1 MKIIVAEKISASA
14 VAQLQEPGWTVLTPD
29 QVQGKLLEEHLETAD
44 ALIVRSAVQADAKLL
59 EHAKKLR
66 VIGRAG
72 VGVDNIDLEA
82 ATHKGI
88 AVMNTPGANAVAVAE
103 QTLGMMLA
111 MARHLCRAD
120 ALMHA
125 GKWEKKSLQ
134 GTELRAKTLGIIGLG
149 RIGMEV
155 ARRAR
160 AFGMEL
166 VAHDPFVSVSVAKEQ
181 GIRLAGLDELYAAA
195 DYITLHVG
203 LTPQTTGMINE
214 ASIAKM
220 KKGVRLVNCARGEL
234 VNEADLAQALQ
245 QGKVAA
251 VALDVFA
258 VEPPKN
264 SPLLA
269 LENVVLT
276 PHVGGSTF
284 EAQEAV
290 GVQIAQQVKEY
301 LKHGVI
307 QNAVNVPS
315 VSAEEYAT
323 MQPYILLAERMGAF
337 LAQVS
342 EGSIEEISIRYSGHI
357 AEWKTELIRNGAI
370 KGILNQALEE
380 KANLVNAAAIAD
392 ARGLR
397 VLESHKAKA
406 STGGAGSVLSIFL
419 KSSSEEHMVKG
430 AVLHGDAP
438 RLLHVDGIDV
448 EAPLERNLIYLRNR
462 DVPGVIGKVGTILGE
477 ESINIADFSLGRR
490 AAEKDSA
497 AAARGDC
504 RGACG
509 RARGGGSVDETAD
522 DSGGAEGE
530 GGKTVLR
537 SSTFE
542 ESHFS
547 PESARNRAP
556 DAGRTN
562 RRRRLLHGYD
572 SASSRWSLRLS
583 ASRAIECIRF
593 CRVTMPI
600 RRWSSTTGMMLELRA
615 VSLRKAEPSESWRR
629 ETSKILFITAWT

>member
-1 MKIIVAEKISASA
+1 VKIIVAEKISSSA
-14 VAQLQEPGWTVLTPD
+14 VAQLQEPGWTVLTAD
-29 QVQGKLLEEHLETAD
+29 QLAGKLPEHLESAD

-59 EHAKKLR
+59 THANKLR

-103 QTLGMMLA
+103 QTIGMMLA

-134 GTELRAKTLGIIGLG
+134 GTELRGKTLGIIGLG

-155 ARRAR
+155 ARRAH

-166 VAHDPFVSVSVAKEQ
+166 IGHDPFVSVSVAKEQ
-181 GIRLAGLDELYAAA
+181 GIRLAGLDEVYTAA

-203 LTPQTTGMINE
+203 LTPQTAGMINQT
-214 ASIAKM
+214 SIAKM

-234 VNEADLAQALQ
+234 VNEVELAEALKR
-245 QGKVAA
+245 GHVAA
-251 VALDVFA
+251 AAIDVFA
-258 VEPPKN
+258 EEPPKN
-264 SPLLA
+264 SPLVA
-269 LENVVLT
+269 LENVLLT
-276 PHVGGSTF
+276 PHIGGSTH

-290 GVQIAQQVKEY
+290 GVQIARQVKEY

-315 VSAEEYAT
+315 VSADEYAA
-323 MQPYILLAERMGAF
+323 MQPYIILAERMGSF

-342 EGSIEEISIRYSGHI
+342 EGSLEEISIRYSGHI
-357 AEWKTELIRNGAI
+357 ADWKTELIRNGAI

-380 KANLVNAAAIAD
+380 KANLVNAATIAD
-392 ARGLR
+392 ERGLR

-419 KSSSEEHMVKG
+419 KTSTEEHIVKG
-430 AVLHGDAP
+430 AVLHGETP

-448 EAPLERNLIYLRNR
+448 EAPLERNLIYMRNR
-462 DVPGVIGKVGTILGE
+462 DVPGVIGRVGTILGE

-490 AAEKDSA
+490 SGERDAEQPREAIAVVHIDGA
-497 AAARGDC
+497 VPEVVLTRLRGIP
-504 RGACG
+504 AVQ
-509 RARGGGSVDETAD
+509 RAKAV
-522 DSGGAEGE
+522 
-530 GGKTVLR
+530 
-537 SSTFE
+537 
-542 ESHFS
+542 
-547 PESARNRAP
+547 
-556 DAGRTN
+556 
-562 RRRRLLHGYD
+562 RL
-572 SASSRWSLRLS
+572 
-583 ASRAIECIRF
+583 F
-593 CRVTMPI
+593 
-600 RRWSSTTGMMLELRA
+600 
-615 VSLRKAEPSESWRR
+615 
-629 ETSKILFITAWT
+629 

>member
-1 MKIIVAEKISASA
+1 MQILVQRNSFLKIIVAEKISASA
-14 VAQLQEPGWTVLTPD
+14 VAQLQEPGWTVLTAD
-29 QVQGKLLEEHLETAD
+29 QLDGKLEEHLETAD
-44 ALIVRSAVQADAKLL
+44 ALIVPRRRCRPTPSYWSTRRR
-59 EHAKKLR
+59 LR

-72 VGVDNIDLEA
+72 VGVDNIDLDA
-82 ATHKGI
+82 ATPTKGS

-134 GTELRAKTLGIIGLG
+134 GTELRAKTLGIVGLG
-149 RIGMEV
+149 RVGMEV

-166 VAHDPFVSVSVAKEQ
+166 VGHDPFVSVAVAKEQ
-181 GIRLAGLDELYAAA
+181 GIQLAGLDELYAVA

-203 LTPQTTGMINE
+203 LTPQTAGMINE

-234 VNEADLAQALQ
+234 VNEADLAKALQ
-245 QGKVAA
+245 DRRVASA
-251 VALDVFA
+251 ALDVF
-258 VEPPKN
+258 VNEPLKN
-264 SPLLA
+264 SPLTA
-269 LENVVLT
+269 LDNVLLT

-323 MQPYILLAERMGAF
+323 MQPYIVLAERMGGF

-380 KANLVNAAAIAD
+380 KANLVNAATIAD
-392 ARGLR
+392 ERGLR

-419 KSSSEEHMVKG
+419 KTSSEDHMVKG

-448 EAPLERNLIYLRNR
+448 EAPLERSLIYLLNR

-490 AAEKDSA
+490 SAEKDQPREA
-497 AAARGDC
+497 IAVVH
-504 RGACG
+504 
-509 RARGGGSVDETAD
+509 VDGHVTE
-522 DSGGAEGE
+522 E
-530 GGKTVLR
+530 VLR
-537 SSTFE
+537 KL
-542 ESHFS
+542 
-547 PESARNRAP
+547 
-556 DAGRTN
+556 RTIPAVQKAKAV
-562 RRRRLLHGYD
+562 RL
-572 SASSRWSLRLS
+572 
-583 ASRAIECIRF
+583 F
-593 CRVTMPI
+593 
-600 RRWSSTTGMMLELRA
+600 
-615 VSLRKAEPSESWRR
+615 
-629 ETSKILFITAWT
+629 

>member
-14 VAQLQEPGWTVLTPD
+14 VAQLQEPGWTVLTAD
-29 QVQGKLLEEHLETAD
+29 QLEGKLEEHLETAD

-111 MARHLCRAD
+111 MARHLSRAD

-166 VAHDPFVSVSVAKEQ
+166 VAHDPFVSVAVAKEQ

-234 VNEADLAQALQ
+234 VNEADLAAAL
-245 QGKVAA
+245 KTKHVAA
-251 VALDVFA
+251 AALDVFTE
-258 VEPPKN
+258 EPLKN
-264 SPLLA
+264 SPLTA
-269 LENVVLT
+269 LENVILT

-323 MQPYILLAERMGAF
+323 MQPYIVLAERMGAF

-342 EGSIEEISIRYSGHI
+342 EGSLEEISIRYSGHI
-357 AEWKTELIRNGAI
+357 AGWKTELIRNGAI

-419 KSSSEEHMVKG
+419 KTSTEQHMVKG

-490 AAEKDSA
+490 GVEKDSEQPREA
-497 AAARGDC
+497 IAVVHVD
-504 RGACG
+504 G
-509 RARGGGSVDETAD
+509 RVPE
-522 DSGGAEGE
+522 E
-530 GGKTVLR
+530 VL
-537 SSTFE
+537 TKL
-542 ESHFS
+542 
-547 PESARNRAP
+547 
-556 DAGRTN
+556 RTIPAVQKAKAV
-562 RRRRLLHGYD
+562 RL
-572 SASSRWSLRLS
+572 
-583 ASRAIECIRF
+583 F
-593 CRVTMPI
+593 
-600 RRWSSTTGMMLELRA
+600 
-615 VSLRKAEPSESWRR
+615 
-629 ETSKILFITAWT
+629 

>member
-1 MKIIVAEKISASA
+1 VSSGILKQRKNGFVKIIVAEKISASA
-14 VAQLQEPGWTVLTPD
+14 IAELREPEWAVLTAEQLD
-29 QVQGKLLEEHLETAD
+29 GKLPEHLESAD
-44 ALIVRSAVQADAKLL
+44 ALIVRSAVQVDLKLL

-120 ALMHA
+120 ALMHS
-125 GKWEKKSLQ
+125 GKWEKKSLL
-134 GTELRAKTLGIIGLG
+134 GTELRGKTLGIVGLG

-181 GIRLAGLDELYAAA
+181 AIRLAGLEEVYGAA

-203 LTPQTTGMINE
+203 LTPQTTGMINA
-214 ASIAKM
+214 ASIARM

-234 VNEADLAQALQ
+234 VNEADLAEALKK
-245 QGKVAA
+245 GRVAA
-251 VALDVFA
+251 AAIDVFA
-258 VEPPKN
+258 EEPPKN
-264 SPLLA
+264 SPLLP

-276 PHVGGSTF
+276 PHVGGSTV

-315 VSAEEYAT
+315 VSAEEYAA
-323 MQPYILLAERMGAF
+323 MQPYIVLAERMGAF

-342 EGSIEEISIRYSGHI
+342 EGTLEEISIRYSGHI

-370 KGILNQALEE
+370 KGILNQALDE
-380 KANLVNAAAIAD
+380 KANLVNAATIAHD
-392 ARGLR
+392 RGLR
-397 VLESHKAKA
+397 ILESHKAKA

-419 KSSSEEHMVKG
+419 KSATEEHMVKG
-430 AVLHGDAP
+430 AVLHATVP

-462 DVPGVIGKVGTILGE
+462 DVPGVIGKVGTILGK

-490 AAEKDSA
+490 SAEKSDQPREA
-497 AAARGDC
+497 IAVVHVD
-504 RGACG
+504 G
-509 RARGGGSVDETAD
+509 RVSDEVVAKLKKIP
-522 DSGGAEGE
+522 AVQQA
-530 GGKTVLR
+530 KAV
-537 SSTFE
+537 
-542 ESHFS
+542 
-547 PESARNRAP
+547 
-556 DAGRTN
+556 
-562 RRRRLLHGYD
+562 RL
-572 SASSRWSLRLS
+572 
-583 ASRAIECIRF
+583 F
-593 CRVTMPI
+593 
-600 RRWSSTTGMMLELRA
+600 
-615 VSLRKAEPSESWRR
+615 
-629 ETSKILFITAWT
+629 

>member
-1 MKIIVAEKISASA
+1 MKIIVAEKISSSA
-14 VAQLQEPGWTVLTPD
+14 VAELQEPGWTVLTAD
-29 QVQGKLLEEHLETAD
+29 QVGGKLEQELQDAD

-149 RIGMEV
+149 RVGMEV

-166 VAHDPFVSVSVAKEQ
+166 VGHDPFVSVAVAKEQ

-195 DYITLHVG
+195 DYISLHVG
-203 LTPQTTGMINE
+203 LTPQTNGMINA

-245 QGKVAA
+245 SKQVAA
-251 VALDVFA
+251 AAIDVFA
-258 VEPPKN
+258 EEPPKN
-264 SPLLA
+264 SPLTA
-269 LENVVLT
+269 LENVLLT
-276 PHVGGSTF
+276 PHVGGSTA

-315 VSAEEYAT
+315 VSAEEYAI
-323 MQPYILLAERMGAF
+323 MSPYIVLAERMGAF

-380 KANLVNAAAIAD
+380 KANLVNAATMAEE
-392 ARGLR
+392 RGLR

-419 KSSSEEHMVKG
+419 KTSYGTTHDEGRSAARGRAAAVARGRHRRGSSAAAQPDLLAQSRRARRDRPRGNDSGRRVDQHR
-430 AVLHGDAP
+430 
-438 RLLHVDGIDV
+438 RLL
-448 EAPLERNLIYLRNR
+448 ARP
-462 DVPGVIGKVGTILGE
+462 
-477 ESINIADFSLGRR
+477 ALGREGS
-490 AAEKDSA
+490 AEGFRP
-497 AAARGDC
+497 AARGDR
-504 RGACG
+504 RGARRRAGLG
-509 RARGGGSVDETAD
+509 RSAGQAAN
-522 DSGGAEGE
+522 DSSGAEGK
-530 GGKTVLR
+530 GGAAVLK
-537 SSTFE
+537 SI
-542 ESHFS
+542 H
-547 PESARNRAP
+547 
-556 DAGRTN
+556 
-562 RRRRLLHGYD
+562 RRDR
-572 SASSRWSLRLS
+572 
-583 ASRAIECIRF
+583 
-593 CRVTMPI
+593 
-600 RRWSSTTGMMLELRA
+600 
-615 VSLRKAEPSESWRR
+615 
-629 ETSKILFITAWT
+629 